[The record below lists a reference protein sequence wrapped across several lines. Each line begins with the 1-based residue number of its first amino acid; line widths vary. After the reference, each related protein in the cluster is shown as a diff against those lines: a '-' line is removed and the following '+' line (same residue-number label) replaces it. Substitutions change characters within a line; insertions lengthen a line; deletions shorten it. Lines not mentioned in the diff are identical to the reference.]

1 MDKSE
6 IAACI
11 GRYKEIIGIL
21 KQRPGLGTQ
30 QLIAEAML
38 YRRGET
44 ISEYGNARTFR
55 EPRFREFIGVL
66 EKVFDVSPDYIM
78 KGEQPRFRIRGAE
91 LDALEQIPFQGTV
104 AQQIA
109 SVEYSIALLDA
120 ELENLQRLQSTAR

>member
-1 MDKSE
+1 MDKRE
-6 IAACI
+6 ISACL

-44 ISEYGNARTFR
+44 ISEYGNVKTFR
-55 EPRFREFIGVL
+55 EPRFREFITVL
-66 EKVFDVSPDYIM
+66 EKVFDVNPDYIM
-78 KGEQPRFRIRGAE
+78 KGEQPRFHIREAE
-91 LDALEQIPFQGTV
+91 LDALESIPFAGTV

-120 ELENLQRLQSTAR
+120 ELENLKRLQNTAR